1 MIKPDS
7 GHDCLSAYLSYLKIS
22 NRESKNCKQFIEK
35 REPAY
40 QCENQVK
47 GGMVKEKYF
56 QNNRRMHVFLK
67 NQNEKIASYFQLKT
81 QPMMRSISKKK
92 R

>member
-7 GHDCLSAYLSYLKIS
+7 GHDWLSAYLSYLKIS

-35 REPAY
+35 REPTY

-47 GGMVKEKYF
+47 GGMVKEK
-56 QNNRRMHVFLK
+56 
-67 NQNEKIASYFQLKT
+67 
-81 QPMMRSISKKK
+81 
-92 R
+92 